1 MVADS
6 GVGDSGFGVGT
17 GPGFGLRADL
27 VLEAGGVRGLGLV
40 GAVAALASAGYSFP
54 RVAGTS
60 AGAITGAVVAAL
72 QHAGEPVSRLE
83 EISRSL
89 DTARLLDRGRVGR
102 ALGPLG
108 FLVDAVSLLLDRA
121 LYESTYLRS
130 WLGGVLADLGV
141 RTFGDLSLT
150 GEQIGTLAPHQR
162 YALVVTASDVSRR
175 RLVRLP
181 WDYREYGRDPDDQR
195 VLDAVLAS
203 AAIPLF
209 FEPVLLRVP
218 GGAPATLVDG
228 ALVSSYPIALFDR
241 TDAAPPR
248 WPTFGVRL
256 SAAEPEQVPTRRVR
270 GLLELALA
278 TVETALVGAD
288 ARAFSDPCVVSRS
301 VFVDTGDVSPVDF
314 ALSEA
319 GRAQLVARGSAA
331 ATEFLSR
338 WDEPAYLRRCR
349 GVAA

>member
-1 MVADS
+1 MGADAT
-6 GVGDSGFGVGT
+6 DADA
-17 GPGFGLRADL
+17 GLRADL

-60 AGAITGAVVAAL
+60 AGAVTGAVVAAL
-72 QHAGEPVSRLE
+72 QRAGEPVSRLE

-89 DTARLLDRGRVGR
+89 DTARLRDRGLIGR

-108 FLVDAVSLLLDRA
+108 LLADAVSLFLDRA

-130 WLGGVLADLGV
+130 WLGGVLGDLGV

-150 GEQIGTLAPHQR
+150 DERIGTLAPHQR
-162 YALVVTASDVSRR
+162 YALVVTASDISRR

-203 AAIPLF
+203 AAIPFF
-209 FEPVLLRVP
+209 FEPVPVRVP
-218 GGAPATLVDG
+218 DRAPAILVDG

-248 WPTFGVRL
+248 WPTFGIRL
-256 SAAEPEQVPTRRVR
+256 SAREPDDVPTRRVR
-270 GLLELALA
+270 GLVGLALA
-278 TVETALVGAD
+278 TAETALVGAD
-288 ARAFSDPCVVSRS
+288 ARAFSDPCVIARS
-301 VFVDTGDVSPVDF
+301 VFVDAGGVSTVDF
-314 ALSEA
+314 ELSEA
-319 GRAQLVARGSAA
+319 DRAALVAGGRAAARD
-331 ATEFLSR
+331 FLSH
-338 WDEPAYLRRCR
+338 WDEPAYLRHCR
-349 GVAA
+349 EVAP